1 MTLNL
6 QMAHADSLARQA
18 YARIKA
24 TDALPSPSGIGL
36 VLLRLPGGEEAS
48 RETMAG
54 IVESDPVIAARIL
67 RYANS
72 PINNAMQQVDSVS
85 EAVQVLGVSAVR
97 SLALSIS
104 LVFGQE
110 RVQCPGFAYDP
121 FWSESVG
128 RAVATREVTRLIKG
142 FPPEEGFICGLLSQI
157 GCLAF
162 ATVYH
167 VAYSHVLSRARPDDP
182 AGLGSLERAMFE
194 IDHNQLAA
202 EMMTDWG
209 LLIETCE
216 AVRHQDDDAV
226 GEQVPLGNVTAQ
238 LAQALHLASSIARV
252 LTRPK
257 NDLATLN
264 ALVTEAARFGF
275 GPGPFH
281 DMFDSV
287 ALQWRYLASV
297 FGVSARSLPS
307 LADRFVDAVS
317 PPRRVD

>member
-1 MTLNL
+1 MTLDL
-6 QMAHADSLARQA
+6 QVAHADSLARQA
-18 YARIKA
+18 YSRIKG

-36 VLLRLPGGEEAS
+36 ELLRLPGGVEAS
-48 RETMAG
+48 RETMAE

-72 PINNAMQQVDSVS
+72 PINNAMHQVASVS

-97 SLALSIS
+97 SLALSVS

-110 RVQCPGFAYDP
+110 RVRCSGFAYDP

-142 FPPEEGFICGLLSQI
+142 FPPGEGFICGLLSQI

-162 ATVYH
+162 ATVYQ

-182 AGLGSLERAMFE
+182 AGLASLERAMFE

-209 LLIETCE
+209 LLVETCE
-216 AVRHQDDDAV
+216 AVRHQDDAV
-226 GEQVPLGNVTAQ
+226 AEQLELGSVTAQ
-238 LAQALHLASSIARV
+238 LAQGLHLASSIARV
-252 LTRPK
+252 LVRPK
-257 NDLATLN
+257 ADLATLN

-275 GPGPFH
+275 GPGPFY

-297 FGVSARSLPS
+297 FGVSARRLPS

-317 PPRRVD
+317 PTKRMD